1 MIRIKICGI
10 TNCNDAKIAYEAG
23 ADAIGLVFY
32 PPSPRFVTAQ
42 QAHEV
47 VDSLAPFVTSVGLFV
62 DASKAEV
69 ENILAQVAL
78 DLLQFHGNESAEFC
92 ASFQRPYI
100 KAIRMKEDLDLL
112 AVQNEFASARGILLD
127 TYKKGIPGGTGETF
141 NWHRVPHDQQLPI
154 ILAGGL
160 DADNIMAAIHQ
171 AKPYAVDVS
180 GGVEAT
186 KGIKDPKKV
195 KQFIANALQA

>member
-112 AVQNEFASARGILLD
+112 AVQNEFSSARGILLD

-141 NWHRVPHDQQLPI
+141 NWHRVPHDPQLPI

-160 DADNIMAAIHQ
+160 DADNIMEAIHQ

-186 KGIKDPKKV
+186 KGIKDPGKV
-195 KQFIANALQA
+195 KQFVANALQA